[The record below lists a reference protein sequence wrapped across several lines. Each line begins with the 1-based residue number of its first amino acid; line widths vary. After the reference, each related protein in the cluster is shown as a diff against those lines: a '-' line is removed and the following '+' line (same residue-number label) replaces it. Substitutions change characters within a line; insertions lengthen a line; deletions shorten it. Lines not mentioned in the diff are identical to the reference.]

1 MNKEGFLATPEQRV
15 SDALR
20 SDGKRRLSMHGDYIS
35 HQSRAH
41 QKNNRALREGMD
53 KLCEQASRKAG
64 IAGGR
69 QVPYGRC
76 SRSGRHT

>member
-1 MNKEGFLATPEQRV
+1 
-15 SDALR
+15 
-20 SDGKRRLSMHGDYIS
+20 MHGDYIS